1 MLNEA
6 VGFVRPKKG
15 GRYIDCTLG
24 GGGYTSAL
32 AKVAGKEGLVIAFDL
47 DEKAIVNSSKKNL
60 DNVRF
65 VNDNFSNLKPRVV
78 ELVGNEMLFDGIVM
92 DLGLSSA
99 QIDDPDRGFSFK
111 FDNSLDMSFSGD
123 SEETKNIIN
132 HCDEKSLSKI
142 IFEYGEEKF
151 ARNIAKAIVVA
162 RKEKVIATAKELS
175 EIVKSAIPARFHK
188 PGLNPA
194 TKTFQALRI
203 ETNGELEALK
213 KVLPQAVSLL
223 KPGGYLAVVSFHSL
237 EDRIVKDFFKQESR
251 DCLCPPRFPACR
263 CGHKAV
269 LNIVSK
275 KPIAVSEK
283 EAKENPRARS
293 AKLRVAEKK

>member
-32 AKVAGKEGLVIAFDL
+32 AKIAGQEGLVIAFDL
-47 DEKAIVNSSKKNL
+47 DKKAIANL
-60 DNVRF
+60 DEKKLENVRSI
-65 VNDNFSNLKPRVV
+65 NDNFSNLSSRVV
-78 ELVGNEMLFDGIVM
+78 EMVGNEMLFDGIVM

-111 FDNSLDMSFSGD
+111 FDNSLDMSFSGN
-123 SEETKNIIN
+123 SKETKNIIN
-132 HCDEKSLSKI
+132 NYDEKSLSRI
-142 IFEYGEEKF
+142 IADYGEEKF
-151 ARNIAKAIVVA
+151 ARNIAKAIVNY
-162 RKEKVIATAKELS
+162 RQEKPIDNAKELS
-175 EIVKSAIPARFHK
+175 EVVKSAIPTRFHK
-188 PGLNPA
+188 SGLNPA

-223 KPGGYLAVVSFHSL
+223 KPGGRLAVVSFHSL
-237 EDRIVKDFFKQESR
+237 EDRIVKDFFRQESR

-263 CGHKAV
+263 CGHRAT
-269 LNIVSK
+269 LNVISK
-275 KPIAVSEK
+275 KPIAVSEEESK
-283 EAKENPRARS
+283 GNPRARS
-293 AKLRVAEKK
+293 AKIRVAEKK